1 MVNNNAPKSKN
12 KNSQLDKRLKI
23 CKIYFLTKISKFERL
38 HMYILILKE
47 HKIFYSLMLSNHY
60 IMLFTTFSTGLHS
73 QRASHDKK

>member
-12 KNSQLDKRLKI
+12 KNSQLDKRVKI

-47 HKIFYSLMLSNHY
+47 HNNIIIFLKGGY
-60 IMLFTTFSTGLHS
+60 I
-73 QRASHDKK
+73 